1 MDRLENFKV
10 QIAIILFAE
19 AVALFVLYMAGIP
32 GIQVVPLIILL
43 VLNILVIVWIVVKF
57 ERDKEQRDID
67 ISHILG
73 HDAKDALAY
82 GEVGIITYDE
92 QYAATWINDF
102 LESRD
107 INIVGKKLTSWIPE
121 ISDLFNGSVDVM
133 KARDPQSEYV
143 YEFVRKE
150 GGQVLFVRD
159 ITELE
164 TISERFKRDSIVAGL
179 LQLDNYMEIQQY
191 EDEGTMA
198 TINTQLRQ
206 PLVEWAGKYGM
217 FIRRLRSDRF
227 LVILNEAIFENVVK
241 DKFNIL
247 NTIRKNAE
255 DIDVSITL
263 SMSFARGTDDFQLL
277 DTMVNDL
284 LELAQSRGGDQ
295 AAVKKYGESVKYY
308 GGNSEAREK
317 RSKVRVRVMSQA
329 VKEAIMEAGRVFI
342 IGHTNMDF
350 DCMGAALCMSRLA
363 AAYGKEVYIV
373 SKSGGIEPQLQEA
386 LNQYGEALEGRHRFL
401 DDEEASRL
409 IEDEDLLIAVDHHNP
424 KQTGAPLTLNEAN
437 KIIVIDHHRRSEDFI
452 GNPLLVYVES
462 SASSVCEL
470 ATEFLP
476 YQNNKVQ
483 LSEEEATLMY
493 VGILVDT
500 NRFKMRTG
508 SRTFEAAA
516 YLKNLGVDPIQA
528 ENMLKEDFED
538 FEAKTSIMKYAQ
550 LYHENIIIAPVDSHK
565 EINRTLMS
573 QAADALLNIKGVEA
587 SFVIANIDNER
598 VAVSARSK
606 GTLNVQIIMETM
618 HGGGHFTM
626 AALQREHT
634 SVQAVCE
641 ELQQTIDAYIEE
653 NKEDDEDESDTAK

>member
-10 QIAIILFAE
+10 QIAIIIFAQV
-19 AVALFVLYMAGIP
+19 VALFVLYMAGIP
-32 GIQVVPLIILL
+32 GVQVLPMSILL
-43 VLNILVIVWIVVKF
+43 ILNIMVIVWIVMRF
-57 ERDKEQRDID
+57 QRDKMAKDID
-67 ISHILG
+67 ISRILG
-73 HDAKDALAY
+73 HDAKDALVF

-92 QYAATWINDF
+92 QYNATWINDF
-102 LESRD
+102 LESR
-107 INIVGKKLTSWIPE
+107 NIHVVGKKLTSWIPE
-121 ISDLFNGSVDVM
+121 ISELFSGAVDEI
-133 KARDPQSEYV
+133 KARDGEGQYI
-143 YEFVRKE
+143 YEISRKE
-150 GGQVLFVRD
+150 NGQVLYVRD
-159 ITELE
+159 ITKLE
-164 TISERFKRDSIVAGL
+164 TITQRFKDDGVVAGL

-227 LVILNEAIFENVVK
+227 LVILNEAIFADVVK
-241 DKFNIL
+241 DKFSIL

-263 SMSFARGTDDFQLL
+263 SMSFARGTEDFRLL
-277 DTMVNDL
+277 DSMVNDL

-329 VKEAIMEAGRVFI
+329 IKEAIMEANRIFI
-342 IGHTNMDF
+342 IGHSTMDF
-350 DCMGAALCMSRLA
+350 DCMGSALCMSRLA
-363 AAYGKEVYIV
+363 TAYGKECYVV
-373 SKSGGIEPQLQEA
+373 SLSGGIEYQLNEA
-386 LNQYGEALEGRHRFL
+386 LKEFSDKLEGRHRFIS
-401 DDEEASRL
+401 DADASKM
-409 IEDEDLLIAVDHHNP
+409 IESDDLLIAVDHHNP
-424 KQTGAPLTLNEAN
+424 KQTGAPLTLHEAN
-437 KIIVIDHHRRSEDFI
+437 RIIVIDHHRRSEDFI

-476 YQNNKVQ
+476 YQNNKVDI
-483 LSEEEATLMY
+483 SEEEATLMY

-516 YLKNLGVDPIQA
+516 YLKNLGVDPILA
-528 ENMLKEDFED
+528 ENMLKEDFDD

-550 LYHENIIIAPVDSHK
+550 KYAGNMIIAAVDNRK
-565 EINRTLMS
+565 TTNRTLMS
-573 QAADALLNIKGVEA
+573 QAADSLLNIKGIEA
-587 SFVIANIDNER
+587 SFVIGNIEDGR

-606 GTLNVQIIMETM
+606 GVVNVQIIMEKM
-618 HGGGHFTM
+618 HGGGHFTA
-626 AALQREHT
+626 AALQRENCKVT
-634 SVQAVCE
+634 E
-641 ELQQTIDAYIEE
+641 IRDELQSMIDEYLKEQEE
-653 NKEDDEDESDTAK
+653 DTDDESNSVK

>member
-10 QIAIILFAE
+10 QIAIIVFAQI
-19 AVALFVLYMAGIP
+19 VALFVLYMADIP
-32 GIQVVPLIILL
+32 GVQLLPMAILL
-43 VLNILVIVWIVVKF
+43 VLNILIIVWVVMRFQK
-57 ERDKEQRDID
+57 DKIAKDLD
-67 ISHILG
+67 ISRILG
-73 HDAKDALAY
+73 HDAKDALVF

-92 QYAATWINDF
+92 QYNATWINDF
-102 LESRD
+102 LEGRQ

-121 ISDLFNGSVDVM
+121 ISELFSGAVDEI
-133 KARDPQSEYV
+133 KAKDGEGQYI
-143 YEFVRKE
+143 YEITRKE
-150 GGQVLFVRD
+150 NGQVLYVRD
-159 ITELE
+159 ITKLE
-164 TISERFKRDSIVAGL
+164 TITQRFKEDGVVAGL

-206 PLVEWAGKYGM
+206 PLIEWAGKYGM

-227 LVILNEAIFENVVK
+227 LVILNEAIFANVVR

-255 DIDVSITL
+255 EIDVSITL

-277 DTMVNDL
+277 DSMVNDL

-329 VKEAIMEAGRVFI
+329 IKEAIMEAKRVFI
-342 IGHTNMDF
+342 IGHSTMDF
-350 DCMGAALCMSRLA
+350 DCMGSALCMSRLVT
-363 AAYGKEVYIV
+363 AYGKECYVV
-373 SKSGGIEPQLQEA
+373 SLSGGIEYQLSEA
-386 LNQYGEALEGRHRFL
+386 LEEFADKLEGRHRFIS
-401 DDEEASRL
+401 DADASKM
-409 IEDEDLLIAVDHHNP
+409 IEDDDLLIAVDHHNP
-424 KQTGAPLTLNEAN
+424 KQSGAPLTLNQAN
-437 KIIVIDHHRRSEDFI
+437 RIIVIDHHRRSEDFI

-476 YQNNKVQ
+476 YQNNKVDI
-483 LSEEEATLMY
+483 SEEEATLMY

-516 YLKNLGVDPIQA
+516 YLKNLGVDPILA
-528 ENMLKEDFED
+528 ENMLKENFDD

-550 LYHENIIIAPVDSHK
+550 KYAGNMIIAAVDNRK
-565 EINRTLMS
+565 TVNRTLMS
-573 QAADALLNIKGVEA
+573 QAADSLLNIKGIEA
-587 SFVIANIDNER
+587 SFVIGNIEDGR

-606 GTLNVQIIMETM
+606 GVVNVQIIMEKM
-618 HGGGHFTM
+618 NGGGHFSA
-626 AALQREHT
+626 AALQRDKTTVKE
-634 SVQAVCE
+634 VRD
-641 ELQQTIDAYIEE
+641 ELQSMIDEYLKEQEE
-653 NKEDDEDESDTAK
+653 EVDDESNSVK